1 MFRVDTST
9 AATNLRAP
17 GPAGTPGYFQSGDP
31 STGRPATIPGADW
44 YNILQEEICHVIE
57 HFLGSGSLN
66 KADRTQLR
74 QAIDRA
80 IQNALRNAAPGPAT
94 TAARGLVELATDAET
109 RAGTDATRAVTPHSL
124 AAALADLLPAAVPG
138 GLLGFDAAGALT
150 VYAPPWPDSLRG
162 PQGPKGDRGPQ
173 GPRGATGPQGP
184 RGATGSSG
192 SCSCSSS
199 GGNNRNNRF

>member
-31 STGRPATIPGADW
+31 STGRPATIPGADFF
-44 YNILQEEICHVIE
+44 NIFQEELCHVIE
-57 HFLGSGSLN
+57 YFLGAGALN
-66 KADRTQLR
+66 KADSTQLR
-74 QAIDRA
+74 QAVENA
-80 IQNALRNAAPGPAT
+80 IQTALRNAAPGPAT

-109 RAGTDATRAVTPHSL
+109 KAGTDATRAVTPKSL

-162 PQGPKGDRGPQ
+162 PQGPQGPRGPQ
-173 GPRGATGPQGP
+173 GPKGDTGARGSQ
-184 RGATGSSG
+184 GSSG
-192 SCSCSSS
+192 GSYSSS
-199 GGNNRNNRF
+199 SCGGGAGHDHHG